1 VILWRCFAWN
11 GEAASGEPGAP
22 DWFPRAFQGSGRHD
36 NPDVYGCLY
45 VTDREASGIVEQLA
59 PFRGN
64 RMLPSFLVRRG
75 LPLALAQLELDDAAT
90 VIDLDDPSLLARR
103 RLRPSHVA
111 TRRRE
116 VTQPQGLAAYAEG
129 ADALSWWSTH
139 ESLWTNVTVFD
150 RAAPSLR
157 IADVR
162 PLRFGDAALTEAA
175 EFLGMAS

>member
-1 VILWRCFAWN
+1 VILWRCFAWD
-11 GEAASGEPGAP
+11 GEAAPGEPGAP
-22 DWFPRAFQGSGRHD
+22 DWFPRALQGSGRHD

-59 PFRGN
+59 RFRGN

-75 LPLALAQLELDDAAT
+75 LALALAQLELGDAVT
-90 VIDLDDPSLLARR
+90 VVDLDDPSELARR
-103 RLRPSHVA
+103 RLRPSRVA
-111 TRRRE
+111 TRQRE
-116 VTQPQGLAAYAEG
+116 LTQPQALAAYADG
-129 ADALSWWSTH
+129 ADALSWWSSH

-157 IADVR
+157 VTDVR
-162 PLRFGDAALTEAA
+162 VITFGDAALAEAA

>member
-1 VILWRCFAWN
+1 VILWRCFAWD
-11 GEAASGEPGAP
+11 GEAASGEPGSP
-22 DWFPRAFQGSGRHD
+22 DWFPRPFQGGGRHD

-75 LPLALAQLELDDAAT
+75 LPLALARLELDDAAT
-90 VIDLDDPSLLARR
+90 VVDLDDPSELARR
-103 RLRPSHVA
+103 LLRPSQVA
-111 TRRRE
+111 TRQRDR
-116 VTQPQGLAAYAEG
+116 TQPQALAAYAEG

-157 IADVR
+157 VGDVR
-162 PLRFGDAALTEAA
+162 VLGPGDAALAEAA